1 MKNWH
6 KGVFFIFLS
15 VFVMAWGV
23 VGRAEEDD
31 ESNQAEPEVGYEES
45 TPITPKAE
53 EAIKEATL
61 LPEAL
66 DVVPVQ
72 SAVPETP
79 KAAAAV
85 SPGPSAA
92 VKTAAQPVLMPEAIP
107 AGEIIPG
114 AGPASSATVPSGL
127 LEVDGYKYPVY
138 LFVPKDY
145 KLDRTY
151 AMIMIAPA
159 EFAKA
164 EQQIEYLTG
173 LAQRKSLFILA
184 PYVLWPK
191 SGTTPYTLDE
201 WLLSVKKDILERFP
215 INKKRVYLVGKG
227 SGAQYAGYLAVK
239 YPQEF
244 SAVALLGE
252 AWDGPFSQLVDPQS
266 DAVDQVPFYVAL
278 KADGDAKAR
287 NQAWFDKLQ
296 QKGYPIHLVDY
307 QTDAELDQLDFKK
320 SVFDWLEATSQSWAV
335 SAANSQTG
343 WKGKF
348 KKGVK
353 DFFVV

>member
-1 MKNWH
+1 MRNGH
-6 KGVFFIFLS
+6 KSVFFLFLV
-15 VFVMAWGV
+15 VFVTAFSA
-23 VGRAEEDD
+23 VGRAEEDN
-31 ESNQAEPEVGYEES
+31 ESNQAEPQVEYAES
-45 TPITPKAE
+45 TSITPKAE
-53 EAIKEATL
+53 KAQLEATK

-66 DVVPVQ
+66 DVQPVTASTQ
-72 SAVPETP
+72 
-79 KAAAAV
+79 AV
-85 SPGPSAA
+85 SPAVAPAVSA
-92 VKTAAQPVLMPEAIP
+92 PVPVPEAIP

-114 AGPASSATVPSGL
+114 EATTSSPVVPSGL

-145 KLDRTY
+145 KTDRTY

-164 EQQIEYLTG
+164 EKQIEYLTG

-201 WLLSVKKDILERFP
+201 WLLYVKNDIMGRFP
-215 INKKRVYLVGKG
+215 IDKKRVFLVGRG

-239 YPQEF
+239 YPHEF
-244 SAVALLGE
+244 SAAALLSE
-252 AWDGPFSQLVDPQS
+252 AWDGPFSKLVDPQS
-266 DAVDQVPFYVAL
+266 SAADQMPFYIAL
-278 KADGDAKAR
+278 KAGGDAKAR
-287 NQAWFDKLQ
+287 NQAWFDKFQ

-307 QTDAELDQLDFKK
+307 KMDEELDQLEFKK
-320 SVFDWLEATSQSWAV
+320 SVFDWLEANSQNWAV
-335 SAANSQTG
+335 SVASSRKT

-353 DFFVV
+353 DFFAV